1 MALNWIFIIAKSIT
15 REDPKPIVTC
25 VKIDFECPKL
35 RYYIA
40 CMLRRLCN
48 RWVIPTNKTHKWCGI
63 KTIFKHIQTWSKQV

>member
-48 RWVIPTNKTHKWCGI
+48 RWV
-63 KTIFKHIQTWSKQV
+63 